1 MEKIEKLK
9 TEISN
14 IYGERLSFDHWEELE
29 YSVIDEIGLKVNE
42 IIDRLNEQ
50 PEEQVCMKC
59 KKVIPTGETNSSI
72 DGSFICCD
80 ECLWKDTTEEMVFT
94 KPTRGVF
101 QETVLRGGKIV
112 SERFYED
119 DLPEDDEYM
128 EKKEKKILQMSRR
141 FGYTNRALAL
151 VLKELKSKLK
161 Q

>member
-1 MEKIEKLK
+1 
-9 TEISN
+9 
-14 IYGERLSFDHWEELE
+14 
-29 YSVIDEIGLKVNE
+29 
-42 IIDRLNEQ
+42 
-50 PEEQVCMKC
+50 
-59 KKVIPTGETNSSI
+59 
-72 DGSFICCD
+72 
-80 ECLWKDTTEEMVFT
+80 MVFT